1 MIKELSR
8 LEVITLFVEEL
19 PRTRTFYRDVF
30 GLEVVY
36 EDESSSVLKLENL
49 LINLLLISR
58 APRLVEPAA
67 VGAPAAGPRLL
78 LTIKVDDADAIC
90 AQLARHGVP
99 LLNGPVD
106 RPWGRRTASF
116 ADPAG
121 NIWEVAQDLHAR

>member
-8 LEVITLFVEEL
+8 VEVMTLFVEDL
-19 PRTRTFYRDVF
+19 PRTRSFYRDVF
-30 GLEVVY
+30 GLEVVF
-36 EDESSSVLKLENL
+36 EDEFSSVLKLENF
-49 LINLLLISR
+49 LINLLLTSR
-58 APRLVEPAA
+58 AHRLVEPTA
-67 VGAPAAGPRLL
+67 VGGPAAGPRLL

-121 NIWEVAQDLHAR
+121 NIWEVAQDLHDR

>member
-67 VGAPAAGPRLL
+67 VGGPAAGPRLL